1 MKGQEEE
8 MMRKTLV
15 LVVMCLLLSS
25 ITAFASAEE
34 ELFDTKAAAVYLE
47 KGLAQLRA
55 KNVNA
60 AIEDLEESVSIN
72 PDAEAYYYL
81 GYAYYLKGRS
91 GDAASRKKSIDNF
104 DKAYELDPN
113 FSPNRHKPAEI
124 PGAQLEQ
131 KTPDS
136 PAPEKTMSGTAQP
149 PEGKEA
155 TQAGQ

>member
-1 MKGQEEE
+1 
-8 MMRKTLV
+8 MRKTLV
-15 LVVMCLLLSS
+15 LVVICLLLSA
-25 ITAFASAEE
+25 ITAVASAEE
-34 ELFDTKAAAVYLE
+34 ELFDTKAAAVHLE

-55 KNVNA
+55 KNLDA
-60 AIEDLEESVSIN
+60 AIEELEESVSID

-124 PGAQLEQ
+124 PGSRVEQ
-131 KTPDS
+131 KASDS
-136 PAPEKTMSGTAQP
+136 PTPEKNMSGTAQP
-149 PEGKEA
+149 PEGKKA